1 MLIKN
6 CEYYDGKKFKKAN
19 IYVENGIISS
29 IDLLEEKTKKKPISN
44 KHADDEIFDA
54 KDYYLIPGMINT
66 HSHLPMTITRGIADN
81 LTLQDWLFNVIFP
94 VEGKFIDNDFI
105 KFGSTLGLIEM
116 IKSGITTSV
125 EMYYLPEIMAET
137 FKEIGFRGYI
147 GIGSGDGTENGKQ
160 KAVNF
165 IENYK
170 NDELITPSPFA
181 HAIYTTNENNLLWVK
196 EISDKYNLAYQF
208 HLLETK
214 PENENFFK
222 ENNQN
227 LMNYLEKIGFL
238 TKNLIA
244 AHSVWLT
251 DEDIKILK
259 RNDVTVSHNANSNLK
274 LNSGIIRLH
283 SLLKENVNVTL
294 GTDGAASNNH
304 ISLLSEMNLAAKLHH
319 IESGEPINVHT
330 VFNLITKNP
339 AKILN
344 SKLGTIKEGNFAD
357 LVFIKKNHYSMLPS
371 YNPISNLVYS
381 MPTEA
386 IDTVM
391 INGKFVM
398 KGKKLLTI
406 NEENFYKELNNYLS
420 KINIMFFL
428 ERHSTSK

>member
-6 CEYYDGKKFKKAN
+6 AEYYNGKEFKKGN
-19 IYVENGIISS
+19 IYIENGIISN
-29 IDLLEEKTKKKPISN
+29 TGN
-44 KHADDEIFDA
+44 DDEIFDA
-54 KDYYLIPGMINT
+54 KDYYIIPGMINT

-81 LTLQDWLFNVIFP
+81 LNLQDWLFKVIFP
-94 VEGKFIDNDFI
+94 VEDKFIDNDFI
-105 KFGSTLGLIEM
+105 KFGSKLGLIEM

-125 EMYYLPEIMAET
+125 EMYYHPEIMAHT

-147 GIGSGDGTENGKQ
+147 GIGSGDGTIKGKQ
-160 KAVNF
+160 KAIDF
-165 IENYK
+165 IEKYK
-170 NDELITPSPFA
+170 NNELITPSPFA

-238 TKNLIA
+238 SKNLIA
-244 AHSVWLT
+244 AHCVWLT
-251 DEDIKILK
+251 NEDIDILK
-259 RNDVTVSHNANSNLK
+259 RNNVTVSHNPNSNLK
-274 LNSGIIRLH
+274 LNSGIIRLN
-283 SLLKENVNVTL
+283 SLLKENINITL

-319 IESGEPINVHT
+319 IESGIPINVET
-330 VFNLITKNP
+330 IFDMVTKNP
-339 AKILN
+339 SKILN
-344 SKLGTIKEGNFAD
+344 SKLGLIKEGNLAD
-357 LVFIKKNHYSMLPS
+357 LVFIKKEHYSMLPS
-371 YNPISNLVYS
+371 YNPISNIVYS

-386 IDTVM
+386 IDAVM

-398 KGKKLLTI
+398 KDKKLLTI
-406 NEENFYKELNNYLS
+406 NEEIFYKELNNYLS
-420 KINIMFFL
+420 KIDIMGFL
-428 ERHSTSK
+428 KGHSTSK